1 MTDRDDNLKDTAWL
15 LFSAIEGTISKT
27 DFARLEK
34 RLQEDPAARD
44 EYFHLLKLTI
54 ALNDS
59 GGILSLKNAADPSGS
74 IDLTLWQALARQ
86 EDNAPG
92 IPQARPAEQQTDTIV
107 ETGGI
112 TPPASPLKLYIFSA
126 VALVAIAII
135 GLFMPSAQP
144 VGVLTDMAEAQ
155 WSVNGIYP
163 TVMTRLYP
171 GKMELTGGFAQITLN
186 NGTKVLLQAPAIFEL
201 RDSDDSLYLESGR
214 LTASVPTQ
222 AIGFTIETPYAR
234 IIDHGTEFGV
244 VVREGDSVGTH
255 VFDGKV
261 MVSSKD
267 PSGEEMVSWLTRG
280 QAIAV
285 DEKGA
290 VSEKFPTEAREFIR
304 EIKAVDNWKPYLNIN
319 LVANP
324 GFEADAP
331 GIYDKLQA
339 EYSQQITDI
348 SISGWQ
354 DTGPA
359 TIYTYYS
366 DPAESFPQPT
376 RNKLP
381 EDCGNNFFIGV
392 ETGQISQTINVSEL
406 GYAIDNLGVEFS
418 FSAWLGGFMD
428 HSDKLEIIARFR
440 DKNNKELSSITL
452 GPVTPQERDSQTGFV
467 YKSRSG
473 LIPAGADH
481 IEIIISTQRQ
491 QGIADA
497 YADNIELS
505 LKVR

>member
-15 LFSAIEGTISKT
+15 LFSAIEGTISRA
-27 DFARLEK
+27 DFTRLEK
-34 RLQEDPAARD
+34 LLAESPAARD

-54 ALNDS
+54 ALNES
-59 GGILSLKNAADPSGS
+59 GGILSLKNAGDPAGAF
-74 IDLTLWQALARQ
+74 DLDFWQALAHQ

-92 IPQARPAEQQTDTIV
+92 IPLEKPAEQQADTIV
-107 ETGGI
+107 ETGSI
-112 TPPASPLKLYIFSA
+112 TPPVSPLKLYIFSA

-135 GLFMPSAQP
+135 GLFMPPTQP
-144 VGVLTDMAEAQ
+144 VGVLTDMADAQ

-186 NGTKVLLQAPAIFEL
+186 NGTTVLLQAPAIFEL
-201 RDSDDSLYLESGR
+201 RDSDRSLYLESGR

-222 AIGFTIETPYAR
+222 AIGFTVETPYAR

-244 VVREGDSVGTH
+244 FVREGSSVGTH

-267 PSGEEMVSWLTRG
+267 PSGEQMVSWLTRG

-285 DEKGA
+285 DEKGT
-290 VSEKFPTEAREFIR
+290 VSEKFPTQAREFVR
-304 EIKAVDNWKPYLNIN
+304 EIKAVENWKQYLNIN

-331 GIYDKLQA
+331 GIYDRLQSQ
-339 EYSQQITDI
+339 YDQQITDI
-348 SISGWQ
+348 SITGWQ

-366 DPAESFPQPT
+366 DPAESFPQPS
-376 RNKLP
+376 RNILP
-381 EDCGNNFFIGV
+381 NDCGNNFFIGV
-392 ETGQISQTINVSEL
+392 ETGRISQTINVSEL
-406 GYAIDNLGVEFS
+406 GYAIDNLAVEFS
-418 FSAWLGGFMD
+418 FSGWLGGFMD
-428 HSDKLEIIARFR
+428 HNDKLEIIASFR
-440 DKNNKELSSITL
+440 DKNNKELSSSTL
-452 GPVTPQERDSQTGFV
+452 GPITPQERKSQTGFV
-467 YKSRSG
+467 SQSRSG
-473 LIPAGADH
+473 LVPAGTDH

-497 YADNIELS
+497 YADNIEFS
-505 LKVR
+505 LKVK

>member
-1 MTDRDDNLKDTAWL
+1 MTDREDNLKDTAWL
-15 LFSAIEGTISKT
+15 LFSAIEGTISQD
-27 DFARLEK
+27 DFTRLEK
-34 RLQEDPAARD
+34 LLEESSAARD

-54 ALNDS
+54 ALNES
-59 GGILSLKNAADPSGS
+59 GGILSLKNAGDPAGAF
-74 IDLTLWQALARQ
+74 DLNFWQALARQ

-92 IPQARPAEQQTDTIV
+92 IPLVRPTEQQADTIV
-107 ETGGI
+107 ETGSI

-126 VALVAIAII
+126 VALVAIAIT
-135 GLFMPSAQP
+135 GLFMPTAQP

-155 WSVNGIYP
+155 WSVSGIYP

-171 GKMELTGGFAQITLN
+171 GRMELTGGFAQITLN
-186 NGTKVLLQAPAIFEL
+186 NGTSVLLQAPAIFEL
-201 RDSDDSLYLESGR
+201 HDSDRSLYLESGR

-244 VVREGDSVGTH
+244 VVREGNSVGTH

-261 MVSSKD
+261 MVSSKE
-267 PSGEEMVSWLTRG
+267 PGGQQMVSWLTRG
-280 QAIAV
+280 QAVAV
-285 DEKGA
+285 DEKGTI
-290 VSEKFPTEAREFIR
+290 SEKFPTEAREFVR
-304 EIKAVDNWKPYLNIN
+304 EIKAVDNWKQYLNIN

-331 GIYDKLQA
+331 GIYDPQQNQ
-339 EYSQQITDI
+339 YDQQITDI
-348 SISGWQ
+348 SISDWQ
-354 DTGPA
+354 DTSPA

-381 EDCGNNFFIGV
+381 DNCGNNFFIGV
-392 ETGQISQTINVSEL
+392 ETGQISQTINISEL
-406 GYAIDNLGVEFS
+406 GYAIDNLGIEFS
-418 FSAWLGGFMD
+418 FSGWLGGFTD
-428 HSDKLEIIARFR
+428 HSDKLEITASFK
-440 DKNNKELSSITL
+440 DKHNKELSSSTL
-452 GPVTPQERDSQTGFV
+452 EPVTPQERNSQTGFV

-473 LIPAGADH
+473 LVPAGTDH

-505 LKVR
+505 LKAR